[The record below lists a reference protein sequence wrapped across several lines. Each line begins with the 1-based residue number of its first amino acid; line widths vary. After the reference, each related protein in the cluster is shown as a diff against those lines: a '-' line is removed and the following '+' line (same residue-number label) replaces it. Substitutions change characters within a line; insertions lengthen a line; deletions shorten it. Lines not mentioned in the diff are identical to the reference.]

1 MKSILVI
8 GMGLFGRHIAY
19 QLQKLGNDVMIMD
32 NNADIINEL
41 EPDFTDANIGDATS
55 EIVLRSLGVKNFDI
69 CFVAIGGNDFQAN
82 MEVTSALKEMGAPF
96 VVSKACSERQEK
108 LLKKIGAD
116 EVIYPE
122 KQFAEKVAVR
132 YNADNVF
139 DFIELTDEYSIF
151 EIPILSAWVGKTL
164 AELNV
169 RRKYKINVIAT
180 KSGNKIKPSP
190 GAEYEFAEGDHIIV
204 IGKSH
209 DVFKLASRA

>member
-32 NNADIINEL
+32 NDSNIISEL
-41 EPDFTDANIGDATS
+41 APDFTDANIGDATN
-55 EIVLRSLGVKNFDI
+55 EVVMRSLGVKNFDI
-69 CFVAIGGNDFQAN
+69 CFVAIGVSDFQAN
-82 MEVTSALKEMGAPF
+82 METTSLLKELGAPF

-122 KQFAEKVAVR
+122 KQFAEKIAVR
-132 YNADNVF
+132 YNAENVF

-151 EIPILSAWVGKTL
+151 EIPILSAWVGNTL
-164 AELNV
+164 GEINV
-169 RRKYKINVIAT
+169 RRKYKINVIAI
-180 KSGNKIKPSP
+180 KSGNKIKPAP
-190 GAEYEFAEGDHIIV
+190 GADYQFTAGDHIIV

-209 DVFKLASRA
+209 DVFKLSARA